1 MGYWNRGKFTLKKL
15 QFVMSFKMKRFFQLL
30 LILFC
35 ALLILGLYPGQ
46 GGEGAQREVSRFQ
59 DKHDLSGF
67 FTPLVYGFWPNSWFG
82 WLYSLTLFQ
91 IAVYSIGMKLI
102 FKKLINNN
110 LRRIFIFV
118 YILGVFFVFQVVRD
132 ATAFSLFVF
141 AFGMISKSN
150 NSKRYLHTIGV
161 ITIIIG
167 CLFKP
172 ILAPIIAITYL
183 FFSAKQSF
191 TIKSK
196 LIRLFVVI
204 SIAFAPFLID
214 RGITS
219 ELGLPKRY
227 AEQHL
232 FIYDVTKM
240 YCWGHKSSSIELA
253 KNAISPFLRIGS
265 DYESLCASLEPMGAD
280 DLRRKL
286 TEVKESPA
294 IKLYAGDDSSIVRK
308 LIFDW
313 LKLIKESPFEWSQ
326 IKTIDASQVLFMANA
341 FYISPVIVDGNN
353 NFALEIGNKILNGA
367 FIPINILDRLRV
379 FSLGFSLVIG
389 LILLYIN
396 GRFTEFDKALDSIFS
411 RYIFINLT
419 IWLILTLLF
428 ISNPGRYPVPYLLL
442 SYIYLITA
450 LDEKYQKNNK

>member
-1 MGYWNRGKFTLKKL
+1 MKKL
-15 QFVMSFKMKRFFQLL
+15 QFVMSFKMRRFFQLF

-35 ALLILGLYPGQ
+35 ALLILGLYPGS

-67 FTPLVYGFWPNSWFG
+67 FTPLVYGFWPSLWSG

-102 FKKLINNN
+102 FKKLLNKN

-141 AFGMISKSN
+141 AFGMISKSD
-150 NSKRYLHTIGV
+150 NSKRYLHTLGV
-161 ITIIIG
+161 STMIIG

-172 ILAPIIAITYL
+172 ILSPIIAIIYL
-183 FFSAKQSF
+183 FFSTKQSF

-196 LIRLFVVI
+196 LVRLSIVI

-219 ELGLPKRY
+219 ELGLQKKY
-227 AEQHL
+227 VEQHL

-253 KNAISPFLRIGS
+253 KNAISPFLRVGS

-286 TEVKESPA
+286 TGVKKSPA
-294 IKLYAGDDSSIVRK
+294 IEFYAGDDSSIVRK

-341 FYISPVIVDGNN
+341 FYIAPVIEDGKN
-353 NFALEIGNKILNGA
+353 NFALEIGNKILNVA

-396 GRFTEFDKALDSIFS
+396 GRFTAFDKALDSIFS
-411 RYIFINLT
+411 RYIFINLI
-419 IWLILTLLF
+419 IWLMLTLLF

-450 LDEKYQKNNK
+450 LDEKHQKK